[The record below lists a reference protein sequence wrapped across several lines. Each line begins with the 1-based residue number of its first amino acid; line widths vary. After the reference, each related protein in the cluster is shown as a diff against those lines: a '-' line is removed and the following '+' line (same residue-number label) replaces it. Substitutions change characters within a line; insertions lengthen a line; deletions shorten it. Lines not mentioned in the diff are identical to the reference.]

1 MEIKEEKQY
10 MRVEAVIYIEMK
22 EGEEPE
28 EAEDRLL
35 CGLPE
40 GMDVASYHAEM
51 WYPDKE

>member
-1 MEIKEEKQY
+1 MEIKEEERY
-10 MRVEAVIYIEMK
+10 LRMEAVIYIEMK

-35 CGLPE
+35 GGLPE